1 MKVVHASQA
10 RRHWAILLGR
20 VEHRGQRFLICRN
33 GREVAAIIPATEV
46 DLLER
51 LVDEADIEEAAKAL
65 RDPRGRARLPWAE
78 LRRFAEISS

>member
-1 MKVVHASQA
+1 
-10 RRHWAILLGR
+10 
-20 VEHRGQRFLICRN
+20 
-33 GREVAAIIPATEV
+33 VAAIIPATEV